1 MRRCISLLLF
11 LGLAWGQDSSVYI
24 PKIDLFGF
32 EFSTWYIL
40 GWLNIFF
47 GKIAILYYGYKK
59 GWDFSKWLTLIL
71 FATTGAA
78 IGSLFLPTIVGTLI
92 GFLGCLILGKR
103 LLGFQHDIGIVIA
116 LFIAIVFAIGRIG
129 CLLNGCC
136 FGSVTS
142 LPWGINYPI
151 GTPAHWLH
159 LFVDFIP
166 NSHLSS
172 LTIHPIQLYETI
184 FHLFSAILIV
194 KLGKRF
200 KNSNTV
206 LFSYFGSYL
215 IFRFF
220 IEFIRDMNNI
230 WWSALSF
237 GPLSLFQWFLFSI
250 GLGII
255 ICGVI
260 LEKTYRPILNK
271 VKTSYS
277 VKNDFIIILGCLVAT
292 IIFKNQIQTIHL
304 VQLAIILPMSTFLNL
319 LELRKRY
326 TFFNPI
332 PRYATASIFALLF
345 STPIISQ
352 IESRLND
359 NTLIIP
365 NLQRN
370 NKTWIYTINENNNT
384 LLRIGNR
391 DITFQEF
398 NRRKKLLNLFPN
410 QTVSTLDIYDEMK
423 NNNNSGIQYYG
434 AVGGGKQSYT
444 VSSCGSDRE
453 TSYDVFHISMGI
465 GVEKVNEK
473 AGKQKSYLGIRGN
486 LGKSSIQKTSTSTST
501 SYGGPFGVTP
511 TGTSTSYSSSSYS
524 SVSAILH
531 LYINHD
537 FELIGFGGGPNFFIL
552 SGDIDIFPNLHLRI
566 GPPKFNIQAG
576 ISDRYVG
583 VYNPLSAHLSLGF
596 ILKNKIPIQMG
607 LMTQYYESPGATGG
621 FFLQAGNPI
630 GTTLIVGESGASF
643 ALRYNF
649 LK

>member
-1 MRRCISLLLF
+1 MVRYISLLLF
-11 LGLAWGQDSSVYI
+11 IGLAWGQENSPYF

-32 EFSTWYIL
+32 DISTWYIL

-47 GKIAILYYGYKK
+47 GKIVIIYYGYKK
-59 GWDFSKWLTLIL
+59 NWDFSKWLTLIL

-92 GFLGCLILGKR
+92 GFLGCLIFGKR

-136 FGSVTS
+136 FGSETV

-159 LFVDFIP
+159 LFVDLIP

-172 LTIHPIQLYETI
+172 LSIHPIQLYETI

-271 VKTSYS
+271 AKTSYS

-332 PRYATASIFALLF
+332 PRYATASIFAFLF
-345 STPIISQ
+345 STPVISQ
-352 IESRLND
+352 IESRLDSNPLI
-359 NTLIIP
+359 NT
-365 NLQRN
+365 NLKKH

-398 NRRKKLLNLFPN
+398 NRRKKLLNLFSEN
-410 QTVSTLDIYDEMK
+410 TLNTIEIFDKIK
-423 NNNNSGIQYYG
+423 NNKSGIQYYG

-486 LGKSSIQKTSTSTST
+486 LGISSIQKTSTSTST

-607 LMTQYYESPGATGG
+607 LMTQYYEFPGATGG

>member
-1 MRRCISLLLF
+1 MRRYISLLLF
-11 LGLAWGQDSSVYI
+11 IGLAWGQENSPYF

-32 EFSTWYIL
+32 DISTWYIL

-47 GKIAILYYGYKK
+47 GKIVIIYYGYKK
-59 GWDFSKWLTLIL
+59 NWDFSKWLTLIL

-92 GFLGCLILGKR
+92 GFLGCLIFGKR

-136 FGSVTS
+136 FGSETV

-159 LFVDFIP
+159 LFVDLIP

-172 LTIHPIQLYETI
+172 LSIHPIQLYETI

-332 PRYATASIFALLF
+332 PRYVTASIFAFLF
-345 STPIISQ
+345 STPVISQ
-352 IESRLND
+352 IESRLDSNPLI
-359 NTLIIP
+359 NT
-365 NLQRN
+365 NLN
-370 NKTWIYTINENNNT
+370 KHNKTWIYTINENNNT

-434 AVGGGKQSYT
+434 SIGGGKQSFT
-444 VSSCGSDRE
+444 VGGCDSE
-453 TSYDVFHISMGI
+453 TSYDVFHLAI
-465 GVEKVNEK
+465 GYGGEKIKIKEPAVNSY
-473 AGKQKSYLGIRGN
+473 GKITTKGIRGN
-486 LGKSSIQKTSTSTST
+486 LGISNGRRTSTST
-501 SYGGPFGVTP
+501 SYGGPFGT
-511 TGTSTSYSSSSYS
+511 TKDTSYSSSNYGGF
-524 SVSAILH
+524 AAALH
-531 LYINHD
+531 AYGNLDYKW
-537 FELIGFGGGPNFFIL
+537 IGFGGGPSLFI
-552 SGDIDIFPNLHLRI
+552 SSEDIGIFPNLHLRI

-596 ILKNKIPIQMG
+596 LNKNQIPIQMG
-607 LMTQYYESPGATGG
+607 LMTQYYDYPLATMGAFFQYNGG
-621 FFLQAGNPI
+621 LINN
-630 GTTLIVGESGASF
+630 TLILGPSGASL

>member
-1 MRRCISLLLF
+1 MIRYLSLLL
-11 LGLAWGQDSSVYI
+11 LVGLAWGQDSSVYI

-32 EFSTWYIL
+32 DISTWYIL

-116 LFIAIVFAIGRIG
+116 LFIAIVFAIGRLG

-194 KLGKRF
+194 KIGKRF

-292 IIFKNQIQTIHL
+292 VIFKNQIQTIHL

-332 PRYATASIFALLF
+332 PRYATASIFAFLF
-345 STPIISQ
+345 STPVISQ
-352 IESRLND
+352 IESRLDSNPLI
-359 NTLIIP
+359 NT
-365 NLQRN
+365 NLKKH

-398 NRRKKLLNLFPN
+398 NRRKKLLNLFSEN
-410 QTVSTLDIYDEMK
+410 TLNTIEIFDKIK
-423 NNNNSGIQYYG
+423 NNKSGIQYYG

-444 VSSCGSDRE
+444 VSSCGSDAT
-453 TSYDVFHISMGI
+453 TSYDIFHLAI
-465 GVEKVNEK
+465 GYGGEKINIKEPSLNSY
-473 AGKQKSYLGIRGN
+473 GKIITKGIRGN
-486 LGKSSIQKTSTSTST
+486 LGISSIQEIGNDHHDYGDYSKNYREFITSLHA
-501 SYGGPFGVTP
+501 YGNLD
-511 TGTSTSYSSSSYS
+511 YKW
-524 SVSAILH
+524 
-531 LYINHD
+531 
-537 FELIGFGGGPNFFIL
+537 IGFGGGPSLFL
-552 SGDIDIFPNLHLRI
+552 STEDIGIYPNLHLRI
-566 GPPKFNIQAG
+566 GPPKFNVQAG
-576 ISDRYVG
+576 LSDRYIG
-583 VYNPLSAHLSLGF
+583 VYSPFSAHLSLGF
-596 ILKNKIPIQMG
+596 LNKNQMG
-607 LMTQYYESPGATGG
+607 LMMQFINQPLETMGVFFQHNGG
-621 FFLQAGNPI
+621 LINN
-630 GTTLIVGESGASF
+630 TLILGPSGGTL
-643 ALRYNF
+643 ALRYDF

>member
-1 MRRCISLLLF
+1 MIRYISLLF
-11 LGLAWGQDSSVYI
+11 FIGLAWGQANSPDF

-32 EFSTWYIL
+32 DISTWYIL
-40 GWLNIFF
+40 GWLNIFS
-47 GKIAILYYGYKK
+47 GKIVLLYYGYKK

-92 GFLGCLILGKR
+92 GFLGCLIFGKR

-159 LFVDFIP
+159 LFVDLIP

-172 LTIHPIQLYETI
+172 LSIHPIQLYETI

-260 LEKTYRPILNK
+260 LEKNYRPILNK

-332 PRYATASIFALLF
+332 PRYVTASIFALLF
-345 STPIISQ
+345 STPVISQ
-352 IESRLND
+352 IESRLDSNPLI
-359 NTLIIP
+359 NT
-365 NLQRN
+365 NLNKN

-398 NRRKKLLNLFPN
+398 NRRKKLLNLFSEN
-410 QTVSTLDIYDEMK
+410 TLNTIEIFDKIK
-423 NNNNSGIQYYG
+423 NNKSGIQYYG

-444 VSSCGSDRE
+444 VSSCDGE
-453 TSYDVFHISMGI
+453 TTSYDIFHLAI
-465 GVEKVNEK
+465 GYGGEKINIKEPSLN
-473 AGKQKSYLGIRGN
+473 SYGRIITKGIRGN
-486 LGKSSIQKTSTSTST
+486 LGISSIQEIIGTDDGHGRDYSKNYREFITSLHA
-501 SYGGPFGVTP
+501 YGNLD
-511 TGTSTSYSSSSYS
+511 YKW
-524 SVSAILH
+524 
-531 LYINHD
+531 
-537 FELIGFGGGPNFFIL
+537 IGFGGGPSLFL
-552 SGDIDIFPNLHLRI
+552 SSEDIGIFPNLHLRI
-566 GPPKFNIQAG
+566 GPPKFNVQAG
-576 ISDRYVG
+576 LSDRYIG
-583 VYNPLSAHLSLGF
+583 VYSPFSAHLSLGF
-596 ILKNKIPIQMG
+596 LNKNQMG
-607 LMTQYYESPGATGG
+607 LMMQFINQPLETMGVFFQHNGG
-621 FFLQAGNPI
+621 LINN
-630 GTTLIVGESGASF
+630 TLILGPSGGTL
-643 ALRYNF
+643 ALRYDF

>member
-1 MRRCISLLLF
+1 MIRYISLLLF
-11 LGLAWGQDSSVYI
+11 IGLAWGQENSPYF

-32 EFSTWYIL
+32 DISTWYIL

-47 GKIAILYYGYKK
+47 GKIVIIYYGYKK
-59 GWDFSKWLTLIL
+59 NWDFSKWLTLIL

-92 GFLGCLILGKR
+92 GFLGCLIFGKR

-194 KLGKRF
+194 KIGKRF

-260 LEKTYRPILNK
+260 LEKTYRPILKK

-332 PRYATASIFALLF
+332 PRYATASIFAFLF
-345 STPIISQ
+345 STPVISQ
-352 IESRLND
+352 IESRLDSNPLI
-359 NTLIIP
+359 NT
-365 NLQRN
+365 NLKKH

-434 AVGGGKQSYT
+434 SIGGGRQSFT
-444 VSSCGSDRE
+444 ISGCGDSE

-473 AGKQKSYLGIRGN
+473 AGKQKNYLGIRGN
-486 LGKSSIQKTSTSTST
+486 LGISNIQKNSTSTST
-501 SYGGPFGVTP
+501 SYGEPFGLTEE
-511 TGTSTSYSSSSYS
+511 GTSTYYSSSNDGDFQAS
-524 SVSAILH
+524 LH
-531 LYINHD
+531 AYGNLDYKW
-537 FELIGFGGGPNFFIL
+537 IGFGGGPSLFI
-552 SGDIDIFPNLHLRI
+552 SSEGIGIFPNLHLRI

-596 ILKNKIPIQMG
+596 LNKNQIPIQMG
-607 LMTQYYESPGATGG
+607 LMTQYYDYPLATMGAFFQYNGG
-621 FFLQAGNPI
+621 LINN
-630 GTTLIVGESGASF
+630 TLILGPSGGSL

>member
-1 MRRCISLLLF
+1 MTKHLTLLLF
-11 LGLAWGQDSSVYI
+11 IGLAWGQENSPYF

-32 EFSTWYIL
+32 DISTWYIL

-47 GKIAILYYGYKK
+47 GKIVIIYYGYKK
-59 GWDFSKWLTLIL
+59 NWDFSKWLTLIL

-78 IGSLFLPTIVGTLI
+78 IGSLFLPTIGGPLI
-92 GFLGCLILGKR
+92 GFLGCLIFGKR

-136 FGSVTS
+136 FGSETV

-159 LFVDFIP
+159 LFVDLIP

-172 LTIHPIQLYETI
+172 LSIHPIQLYETI

-260 LEKTYRPILNK
+260 LEKTYKPILNK

-304 VQLAIILPMSTFLNL
+304 VQLAIILPMSTFLYL
-319 LELRKRY
+319 LELRERY

-332 PRYATASIFALLF
+332 PRFASISIIAFCF

-370 NKTWIYTINENNNT
+370 NKIWIYTINENNNT

-423 NNNNSGIQYYG
+423 NNNKSGIQYYG
-434 AVGGGKQSYT
+434 SIGGGKQSFT
-444 VSSCGSDRE
+444 ISGCGDSE
-453 TSYDVFHISMGI
+453 TSYDVFHIGMGI
-465 GVEKVNEK
+465 GVEDVIDK
-473 AGKQKSYLGIRGN
+473 AGKQKDYLGIRGN
-486 LGKSSIQKTSTSTST
+486 LGISSVQTNSTST
-501 SYGGPFGVTP
+501 SYGGPFGLTEE
-511 TGTSTSYSSSSYS
+511 GTSSTSSSYS

-531 LYINHD
+531 LYANLN
-537 FELIGFGGGPNFFIL
+537 FKWIGFGGGPSLYITPEQD
-552 SGDIDIFPNLHLRI
+552 GVVPNLHLRI
-566 GPPKFNIQAG
+566 GPPKLNIQAG

-583 VYNPLSAHLSLGF
+583 VYNPLSAHLSLG
-596 ILKNKIPIQMG
+596 LLNENQIPIQMG
-607 LMTQYYESPGATGG
+607 LMTQYYDYPLSTMGAFFQYNGG
-621 FFLQAGNPI
+621 
-630 GTTLIVGESGASF
+630 LINNTFILGPSGASL

>member
-1 MRRCISLLLF
+1 MIRYLSLLL
-11 LGLAWGQDSSVYI
+11 LVGLAWGQDSSVYI

-32 EFSTWYIL
+32 DISTWYIL

-92 GFLGCLILGKR
+92 GFLGCLIFGKR

-159 LFVDFIP
+159 LFVDLIP

-172 LTIHPIQLYETI
+172 LSIHPIQLYETI

-260 LEKTYRPILNK
+260 LEKTYRPILKK

-304 VQLAIILPMSTFLNL
+304 VQLAIILPMSTFLYL

-332 PRYATASIFALLF
+332 PRYATASIFAFLF
-345 STPIISQ
+345 STPVISQ
-352 IESRLND
+352 IESRLDSNPLI
-359 NTLIIP
+359 NT
-365 NLQRN
+365 NLN
-370 NKTWIYTINENNNT
+370 KHNKTWIYTINENNNT

-398 NRRKKLLNLFPN
+398 NRRKKLLNLFSEN
-410 QTVSTLDIYDEMK
+410 TLNTIEIFDKIK
-423 NNNNSGIQYYG
+423 NNKSGIQYYG

-473 AGKQKSYLGIRGN
+473 AGKQKNYLGIRGN
-486 LGKSSIQKTSTSTST
+486 LGISSIQKTSTLTST

-531 LYINHD
+531 LYINHN
-537 FELIGFGGGPNFFIL
+537 FKNFGFGGGPNFFIL

-566 GPPKFNIQAG
+566 GPSKFNIQAG

-583 VYNPLSAHLSLGF
+583 VYNPFSAHLSLGF

-607 LMTQYYESPGATGG
+607 LMNQYSEFPSATGG

>member
-1 MRRCISLLLF
+1 MNKYLSLLLF
-11 LGLAWGQDSSVYI
+11 IGLAWGQQYSPYS
-24 PKIDLFGF
+24 PKIDLFSF
-32 EFSTWYIL
+32 DISTWYIL
-40 GWLNIFF
+40 GWFNIFS
-47 GKIAILYYGYKK
+47 GKIVLLYYGYKK
-59 GWDFSKWLTLIL
+59 GWNFSKWLTLIL

-92 GFLGCLILGKR
+92 GFLGCLIFGKR

-194 KLGKRF
+194 KIRKRF

-260 LEKTYRPILNK
+260 LEKTYRPILKK

-304 VQLAIILPMSTFLNL
+304 VQLAIILPMATFLNL
-319 LELRKRY
+319 LDLRKRY

-332 PRYATASIFALLF
+332 PRYATASIFAFLF
-345 STPIISQ
+345 STPVISQ
-352 IESRLND
+352 IESRLDSNPLI
-359 NTLIIP
+359 NT
-365 NLQRN
+365 NLN
-370 NKTWIYTINENNNT
+370 KHNKTWIYTINENNNT

-398 NRRKKLLNLFPN
+398 NRRKKLLNLFSEN
-410 QTVSTLDIYDEMK
+410 TLNTIEIFDKIK
-423 NNNNSGIQYYG
+423 NNKSGIQYYG

-444 VSSCGSDRE
+444 VSSCGSDAT
-453 TSYDVFHISMGI
+453 TSYDIFHLAI
-465 GVEKVNEK
+465 GYGGEKINIKEPSLNSY
-473 AGKQKSYLGIRGN
+473 GKIITKGIRGN
-486 LGKSSIQKTSTSTST
+486 LGISSIQEIGEEHDDYGDYSKNYREFITSLHA
-501 SYGGPFGVTP
+501 YGNLD
-511 TGTSTSYSSSSYS
+511 YKW
-524 SVSAILH
+524 
-531 LYINHD
+531 
-537 FELIGFGGGPNFFIL
+537 IGFGGGPSLFL
-552 SGDIDIFPNLHLRI
+552 STEDIGIYPNLHLRI
-566 GPPKFNIQAG
+566 GPPKFNVQAG
-576 ISDRYVG
+576 LSDRYIG
-583 VYNPLSAHLSLGF
+583 VYSPFSAHLSLGF
-596 ILKNKIPIQMG
+596 LNKNQMG
-607 LMTQYYESPGATGG
+607 LMMQFINQPLETMGVFFQHNGG
-621 FFLQAGNPI
+621 LINN
-630 GTTLIVGESGASF
+630 TLILGPSGGTL
-643 ALRYNF
+643 ALRYDF